1 MHKETRRASYTVYHG
16 TLVHTPTLGQLQI
29 ATNMLVGV
37 TRDGRID
44 YVSHYGRQQQLMH
57 KSAQDYFI
65 WQYSAMNGRFDL
77 SDSNSAR
84 NRVKS
89 DGLDA
94 EYERRRRYGQG
105 YEFVDF
111 SKSPS
116 KFLVPGF
123 FDTHIHASQF
133 PNAGIGSELPLLE
146 WLEKYTFQLENQFRA
161 PNGELEISKQKRLRM
176 AHNVYSKV
184 ISRTLSAGTTTA
196 AYFATID
203 VETTNVLANL
213 AVEKGQRALVG
224 KVCMDCNPTFPEYM
238 EESADVLVKSTEQV
252 VEHCAR
258 LNDSVQLGNGPK
270 LVQGIVTPRFA
281 PLCLRDL
288 MKRLGALAAK
298 HGAPIQTHISENK
311 DEIKLVGDLFPEC
324 GDYTSVYDSHGLLGL
339 LTILAHAVHLSKE
352 ECKTIL
358 LKNCS
363 ILHCP
368 SLNTF
373 LTSGIAPIKRYL
385 YEDKINVSLGTD
397 VSGGCDHLILAAMK
411 GLIMVLHNKSVE
423 SKDVE
428 PCSSN
433 ENQQKTSINN
443 TAASMNVTVAD
454 ALYMATMGGAIACD
468 MGRELGSFEMG
479 KWFDAQL
486 IDVLSPDLNIDI
498 FDFQHPTPDDD
509 DAIEKIRQFV
519 YRWVFCGDD
528 RNCVK
533 VWCNGKK
540 VVDKEERWVY
550 LG

>member
-1 MHKETRRASYTVYHG
+1 M
-16 TLVHTPTLGQLQI
+16 HTPVLGLLQI

-37 TRDGRID
+37 TKEGRID
-44 YVSHYGRQQQLMH
+44 YVSHYGRQQQAMH
-57 KSAQDYFI
+57 DSAEDYFR
-65 WQYSAMNGRFDL
+65 WQYSALNGRFE
-77 SDSNSAR
+77 SSP
-84 NRVKS
+84 KS
-89 DGLDA
+89 KDDKGDCDA
-94 EYERRRRYGQG
+94 EYERRRRYEHG

-111 SKSPS
+111 SKNPS

-133 PNAGIGSELPLLE
+133 PNAGLGSELPLLE
-146 WLEKYTFQLENQFRA
+146 WLEKYTFRLENQFRA
-161 PNGELEISKQKRLRM
+161 PDGELKIAKQKRLRM

-184 ISRTLSAGTTTA
+184 IARTLSAGTTTA

-203 VETTNVLANL
+203 VDTTNLLADL

-238 EESADVLVKSTEQV
+238 EESADVLVKTTEQV
-252 VEHCAR
+252 MEHCAR
-258 LNDSVQLGNGPK
+258 LNASAQTGTGPK
-270 LVQGIVTPRFA
+270 VVQGIVTPRFA

-288 MKRLGALAAK
+288 MKRLGALASK

-311 DEIKLVGDLFPEC
+311 DEVKLVGDLFPEC
-324 GDYTSVYDSHGLLGL
+324 GDYTSVYDSHGLLGP
-339 LTILAHAVHLSKE
+339 LTILAHAVHLTKE

-373 LTSGIAPIKRYL
+373 LTSGIAPVKRYL

-411 GLIMVLHNKSVE
+411 GLIMVLHNKSGF
-423 SKDVE
+423 SKSR
-428 PCSSN
+428 SSTDKN
-433 ENQQKTSINN
+433 DQQEQQEQPEYSGN
-443 TAASMNVTVAD
+443 AASTQVTVAD

-468 MGRELGSFEMG
+468 MGKELGSFEMG

-498 FDFQHPTPDDD
+498 FDFQHPTADDD
-509 DAIEKIRQFV
+509 DMVEKIRQFI

-533 VWCNGKK
+533 VWCNGQK